1 MTKKVRYVVVA
12 LVGLCVGLGLGA
24 VADGKS
30 PFGPGSPRAVPGQ
43 FRESLSGGR
52 WNVYEMTG
60 IRHGRSIGSFSYR
73 VSSGHAPALTPS
85 MITVTGPGGRGVP
98 VTAQPSDVTE
108 TLQKGGDTYTA
119 VADFDA
125 PRSGTYSVAV
135 ASPGQEH
142 VLLARPFWSGLAA
155 FLPWAGGALAGA
167 LCFLIGLILLIV
179 EYRRGSA
186 GRPAATPP
194 GTTPP
199 GTTPPGTTPPGAPH
213 PLG

>member
-1 MTKKVRYVVVA
+1 MTKKVRYAIVA
-12 LVGLCVGLGLGA
+12 LIGLCVGLGLGA
-24 VADGKS
+24 VADGRS

-43 FRESLSGGR
+43 FRQSLSGGR
-52 WNVYEMTG
+52 WNVYELTG
-60 IRHGRSIGSFSYR
+60 TRHGRSIGSFSYSG
-73 VSSGHAPALTPS
+73 SSGHAPALTPS

-98 VTAQPSDVTE
+98 VTGQPGDVTE

-125 PRSGTYSVAV
+125 SRSGTYSFAV
-135 ASPGQEH
+135 ASPGQDH
-142 VLLARPFWSGLAA
+142 VLVARPFWSGLTA
-155 FLPWAGGALAGA
+155 FLPWAAGALAGA

-186 GRPAATPP
+186 GRP

-199 GTTPPGTTPPGAPH
+199 GTASPGAPH